1 MIMSASNIYR
11 RAALASLSGAAL
23 WCVAGLAWAQT
34 AIPFKRDGSSAGS
47 DVSRFGLGLLVSIAV
62 LAAVLFW
69 LRRKVRQIRPG
80 KDGGS
85 DLQICESR
93 HLGPRSLLHVVHF
106 AGQQYLIGQSEQ
118 GLVCLASSPLP
129 VVPSSA
135 ETVSTNTYDQAS
147 TKGQGADHAQT

>member
-1 MIMSASNIYR
+1 MIMSAFNIYR
-11 RAALASLSGAAL
+11 RAALPGLLGAAL
-23 WCVAGLAWAQT
+23 WCAAGLAWAQT
-34 AIPFKRDGSSAGS
+34 AIPFKRDSSSVGS
-47 DVSRFGLGLLVSIAV
+47 DVSRFGLGMLLSIVV

-80 KDGGS
+80 TAGVS

-93 HLGPRSLLHVVHF
+93 QLGPRSLLHVVHF

-129 VVPSSA
+129 LGPHV
-135 ETVSTNTYDQAS
+135 E
-147 TKGQGADHAQT
+147 GQGDAHAQT